1 MNVLQ
6 HQNRDA
12 FLGSS
17 LISSPGDRLSPRDM
31 DDYYGWQ
38 YIDYFGISSNK
49 WFGGVKL
56 RLERFSEKP

>member
-1 MNVLQ
+1 MLRYYGRLAQEEMSMLQ
-6 HQNRDA
+6 VT
-12 FLGSS
+12 GYV
-17 LISSPGDRLSPRDM
+17 
-31 DDYYGWQ
+31 YYGWQ

>member
-1 MNVLQ
+1 MTMDVFFSLAAACSN
-6 HQNRDA
+6 
-12 FLGSS
+12 
-17 LISSPGDRLSPRDM
+17 LISRNQMTIAYPH
-31 DDYYGWQ
+31 YGWQ